1 MKGPLMDKWLVNM
14 IAGAVLASLLVI
26 FGTSTFID
34 IIYPTGGSPEAPT
47 EIAAA
52 VTAEQDGAPGGQD
65 AAPQVSLAA
74 MLGQASVDAGANQV
88 KKCAACHTFDE
99 GGANKIGPN
108 LHGVIGRQVASHDGF
123 AYSPAL
129 QEFAGVW
136 DYERLNCYIADPK
149 GCVPGNKMVFA
160 GVKKD
165 NDRADVI
172 AYLRSVSP
180 SAPPL
185 PEEPKGAEAPAAT
198 PDAPAGQPE
207 TNEAAG
213 QEAPASNANPTT
225 APAQN

>member
-1 MKGPLMDKWLVNM
+1 MDKWLVNM

-52 VTAEQDGAPGGQD
+52 VTAEQGGAPGGQD
-65 AAPQVSLAA
+65 AAPQLSLAA
-74 MLGQASVDAGANQV
+74 MLGQASVDGGQGQAR
-88 KKCAACHTFDE
+88 KCAACHTFEE
-99 GGANKIGPN
+99 GGPNKIGPN
-108 LHGVIGRQVASHDGF
+108 LHGVVGREVASHEGF

-129 QEFAGVW
+129 QGFGGVW

-160 GVKKD
+160 GIKKD

-172 AYLRSVSP
+172 AYLRSVTP
-180 SAPPL
+180 NAPPL

-207 TNEAAG
+207 TEDATG
-213 QEAPASNANPTT
+213 QDAPASNASTV
-225 APAQN
+225 PAQN

>member
-1 MKGPLMDKWLVNM
+1 MDKWLVNM

-34 IIYPTGGSPEAPT
+34 IVYPTGGAPEAPT
-47 EIAAA
+47 EIAGAA
-52 VTAEQDGAPGGQD
+52 TTEQGGAPGGQD
-65 AAPQVSLAA
+65 AAPQLSLAA
-74 MLGQASVDAGANQV
+74 MLGQASVDGGQGQAR
-88 KKCAACHTFDE
+88 KCAACHTFEE
-99 GGANKIGPN
+99 GGPNKIGPN
-108 LHGVIGRQVASHDGF
+108 LHGVVGREVASHEGF

-129 QEFAGVW
+129 QGFGGVW

-160 GVKKD
+160 GIKKD

-172 AYLRSVSP
+172 AYLRSVTP
-180 SAPPL
+180 NAPPL

-198 PDAPAGQPE
+198 PDAPAAQPATKDATGQD
-207 TNEAAG
+207 
-213 QEAPASNANPTT
+213 APASNSSATT

>member
-1 MKGPLMDKWLVNM
+1 MDKWLVNM

-34 IIYPTGGSPEAPT
+34 IVYPTGGAPEAPT
-47 EIAAA
+47 EIAGAA
-52 VTAEQDGAPGGQD
+52 TTEQGGAPGGQD
-65 AAPQVSLAA
+65 AAPQLSLAA
-74 MLGQASVDAGANQV
+74 MLGQASVDGGQGQAR
-88 KKCAACHTFDE
+88 KCAACHTFEE
-99 GGANKIGPN
+99 GGPNKIGPN
-108 LHGVIGRQVASHDGF
+108 LHGVVGREVASHEGF

-129 QEFAGVW
+129 QGFGGVW

-160 GVKKD
+160 GIKKD

-172 AYLRSVSP
+172 AYLRSVTP
-180 SAPPL
+180 NAPPL

-198 PDAPAGQPE
+198 PDAPADQPE
-207 TNEAAG
+207 TKEAVG
-213 QEAPASNANPTT
+213 QDAPAPAPASNANPTT